1 MSSDSP
7 KGNSSSKS
15 LIQLLMQHYGKVLL
29 VGGVAVFGWYGF
41 STVYWKPRE
50 QLLSRIEDS
59 RRSAETLE
67 DQLSSQFKIVDR
79 MKEAG
84 SRTLGSKFD
93 EVSARFRDGLS
104 RIGESEGLSGVTVD
118 HGEPVAVKNPLIAMR
133 GSTVTSNLKVALRG
147 EADFSVVRG
156 SLKGTGTLDSALKVL
171 AVVQSQ
177 PWIHRVESVTIRPL
191 ADRNAA
197 KPADASPAGE
207 EKPLGNL
214 GGRVEIRIEAA
225 TLFAPSFA
233 KGSVADV
240 SIAQANPESQALRN
254 FIVARRSLARA
265 IAPTPKAPQVPEVV
279 VAAAPAS
286 AQQVPAPQPFA
297 PYEDWKLTGVVTGR
311 QGVEAWFVN
320 VKSGQRL
327 TVVKG
332 AAVLDAVFTDGNDS
346 TAFVEISG
354 KRFEIVIGETLAARR
369 MVAGTN

>member
-1 MSSDSP
+1 MSDALKRDSA
-7 KGNSSSKS
+7 SKS
-15 LIQLLMQHYGKVLL
+15 LVGLLMRHYGKVLII
-29 VGGVAVFGWYGF
+29 GGVVVAGWYGF

-50 QLLSRIEDS
+50 QLLLKIEDS
-59 RRSAETLE
+59 KRSAENLE
-67 DQLSSQFKIVDR
+67 EQLSSQFKIVDR
-79 MKEAG
+79 MKLAG

-118 HGEPVAVKNPLIAMR
+118 HGEPVAVKNPLTVMR
-133 GSTVTSNLKVALRG
+133 GSSVSSSLKSSLRVD
-147 EADFSVVRG
+147 ADFSVVRG

-197 KPADASPAGE
+197 KPDGGAASE
-207 EKPLGNL
+207 DKPQRDS

-233 KGSVADV
+233 KGGVVDV
-240 SIAQANPESQALRN
+240 SIAQANPETQALRN
-254 FIVARRSLARA
+254 FIVARRSLARG
-265 IAPTPKAPQVPEVV
+265 IAPTPKAPAAPTVVIAAGPGSAPQVP
-279 VAAAPAS
+279 P
-286 AQQVPAPQPFA
+286 PQPFA

-332 AAVLDAVFTDGNDS
+332 AAVLDAVFTDASES

-354 KRFEIVIGETLAARR
+354 KRFEIMIGETLAARR
-369 MVAGTN
+369 VVAGTN

>member
-1 MSSDSP
+1 MSDALKRESA
-7 KGNSSSKS
+7 SKS
-15 LIQLLMQHYGKVLL
+15 LVSLLMRHYGKVLII
-29 VGGVAVFGWYGF
+29 GGVAVVGWYGF
-41 STVYWKPRE
+41 SKVYWKPRE
-50 QLLSRIEDS
+50 QLLLRIEDS
-59 RRSAETLE
+59 KRSAVTLE
-67 DQLSSQFKIVDR
+67 EQLSSQFKIVDR
-79 MKEAG
+79 MKTAG

-104 RIGESEGLSGVTVD
+104 RIGESEGLSSVTVD

-133 GSTVTSNLKVALRG
+133 GSTVSSTLKSALRT

-156 SLKGTGTLDSALKVL
+156 SLKGTGTLDSALRVL

-177 PWIHRVESVTIRPL
+177 PWIHRVESVTIRPM

-197 KPADASPAGE
+197 KPEGDAAGQ
-207 EKPLGNL
+207 EKPQRDL

-233 KGSVADV
+233 KGGVADV
-240 SIAQANPESQALRN
+240 SIAQANSESQTLRN
-254 FIVARRSLARA
+254 FIVARRSLARG
-265 IAPTPKAPQVPEVV
+265 IAPTPKAPIAPAVV

-286 AQQVPAPQPFA
+286 AQQAPAPQPFA
-297 PYEDWKLTGVVTGR
+297 PYEDWKLTGVVAGR

-320 VKSGQRL
+320 IKSGQRL

-332 AAVLDAVFTDGNDS
+332 AAVLDAVFTDANES

-354 KRFEIVIGETLAARR
+354 KRFEIMIGETLAARR